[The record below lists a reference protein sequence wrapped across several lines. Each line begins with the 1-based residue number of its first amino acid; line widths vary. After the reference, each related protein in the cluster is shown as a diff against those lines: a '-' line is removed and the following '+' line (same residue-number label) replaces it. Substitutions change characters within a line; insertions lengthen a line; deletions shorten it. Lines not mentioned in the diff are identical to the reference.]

1 MKWAWFRETLIEMNI
16 SQSCELH
23 STNQNKLYTN
33 EIENIHKESWYEK
46 LGVTQ
51 LLINARR
58 IHHWHS
64 KGRNRSIPFRSTID
78 EKLWVMA
85 EFRSKEVRIS
95 EQFDLDIIAVYSFGE
110 EIFGQSAAKSFIA
123 DIYSKVWSLDSNY
136 LLHVE
141 CRHLPTK
148 DKRYRNIILGSYL
161 IIYRITDTTI
171 DVLRILHSHSSIRK
185 IKTTRQIQR

>member
-1 MKWAWFRETLIEMNI
+1 
-16 SQSCELH
+16 
-23 STNQNKLYTN
+23 
-33 EIENIHKESWYEK
+33 
-46 LGVTQ
+46 
-51 LLINARR
+51 
-58 IHHWHS
+58 
-64 KGRNRSIPFRSTID
+64 
-78 EKLWVMA
+78 MA